1 MYSLSTD
8 TVKSGALASTLL
20 CAEAMG
26 AMHQTRASQV
36 PSNTYTFHQA
46 MILKIINHSWAPLL
60 VSIGSGGSVECHSS
74 N

>member
-20 CAEAMG
+20 CAEAMR

-46 MILKIINHSWAPLL
+46 MILKIIIILGRRCL
-60 VSIGSGGSVECHSS
+60 FRSVVAAV
-74 N
+74 